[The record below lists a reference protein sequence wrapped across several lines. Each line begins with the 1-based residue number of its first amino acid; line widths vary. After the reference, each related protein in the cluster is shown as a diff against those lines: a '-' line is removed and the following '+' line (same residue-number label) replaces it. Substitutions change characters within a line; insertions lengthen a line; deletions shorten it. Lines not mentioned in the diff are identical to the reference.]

1 MAKTTPTKDKEI
13 YRYPGKEQLQYF
25 LTKHSK
31 LFNFSEIER
40 MCSFPGGTM
49 RHICAGTRSM
59 DNSQYKKV
67 QEIVL
72 PKLCEFVFLLQNYSA
87 TKEVTSR
94 Y

>member
-1 MAKTTPTKDKEI
+1 
-13 YRYPGKEQLQYF
+13 
-25 LTKHSK
+25 
-31 LFNFSEIER
+31 
-40 MCSFPGGTM
+40 
-49 RHICAGTRSM
+49 M